1 MMFDNIPLL
10 LFAKAPIAGSVKT
23 RLMTHCSAE
32 QAAEIAKRL
41 MEESIQRACES
52 WPGEVFLSVWLDL
65 DHVFFSKMR
74 QRYAIT
80 VTQQCEGDLGAK
92 MRHALSSYGYPA
104 AVMGCDA
111 PHTLA
116 SSLRQAYTL
125 LQSGKSVIGPS
136 DDGGYYF
143 LGLCHASDDLFLNK
157 PWGQDQVF
165 EKTLASANSAGLTL
179 KQLPSLNDV
188 DEWQD
193 LLDASETITSLRT
206 YLQAEGLYYAKRQ

>member
-1 MMFDNIPLL
+1 
-10 LFAKAPIAGSVKT
+10 
-23 RLMTHCSAE
+23 
-32 QAAEIAKRL
+32 
-41 MEESIQRACES
+41 
-52 WPGEVFLSVWLDL
+52 
-65 DHVFFSKMR
+65 
-74 QRYAIT
+74 
-80 VTQQCEGDLGAK
+80 

-125 LQSGKSVIGPS
+125 LQSGESVIGPS

-143 LGLCHASDDLFLNK
+143 LGLCQASDDLFLNK

-165 EKTLASANSAGLTL
+165 KKTLASANSAGLTL
-179 KQLPSLNDV
+179 TQLPSLNDV

-193 LLDASETITSLRT
+193 LLGAAKEITSLRM
-206 YLQAEGLYYAKRQ
+206 YLQAEGLYCAKRQ